1 MSSGK
6 PQDWKEGKKQ
16 AEQKVIFG
24 AEQMAQWVK
33 VPVTQSANLTPVPRS
48 HTVEGENQHP
58 QLFNHYIHQGI
69 HTCAHM
75 EINKLT

>member
-1 MSSGK
+1 MSSGKK

-24 AEQMAQWVK
+24 AEEM
-33 VPVTQSANLTPVPRS
+33 PVTQSANLRPVPRS
-48 HTVEGENQHP
+48 HTVGENQHP
-58 QLFNHYIHQGI
+58 QLFNHYIYQGM
-69 HTCAHM
+69 HTCTHM